1 MSNIRSEGMAW
12 WFGRS
17 AFALLIMAFLISLP
31 LSPLPSSGAQTATLD
46 SLDIQRVGNE
56 LVAVGEGKFRANIRL
71 DLKEQI
77 LWQGTK
83 GIVGVALTNRRFLA
97 VSTASADWKQI
108 RLQSE
113 EAESAQVQLGAN
125 VAMLVTGQRLLA
137 FDGVLGRLTEERLTG
152 QEVLITSGVNEHV
165 GIVVTTRRVIGLAS
179 RSEAPVDFALSLSE
193 SYESSKV
200 LDTVARVR
208 TSHRVLV
215 FDGPSGIWTEEKLPL
230 D

>member
-1 MSNIRSEGMAW
+1 MV
-12 WFGRS
+12 
-17 AFALLIMAFLISLP
+17 FLISLP
-31 LSPLPSSGAQTATLD
+31 FSPPPSSAAQTATLD
-46 SLDIQRVGNE
+46 SLDIQRVGDE
-56 LVAVGEGKFRANIRL
+56 LVAVSEGQFRATIRL
-71 DLKEQI
+71 ALTEQI
-77 LWQGTK
+77 LRQGAK

-108 RLQSE
+108 RLQSD

-137 FDGVLGRLTEERLTG
+137 FDGVLGRLTEERLIG
-152 QEVLITSGVNEHV
+152 PEALITSGVNEHV

-179 RSEAPVDFALSLSE
+179 RSKGPVDRPLSLNE

-200 LDTVARVR
+200 LGTVARVR

-215 FDGPSGIWTEEKLPL
+215 FDGSSGIWTEEKLPL
-230 D
+230 E